1 MPLDRDQP
9 TLHDI
14 VAAGRLIRQFIAG
27 MDRAAFLADPKTQS
41 AVIHQLLI
49 IGEATK
55 RLSDAFRSMHPE
67 IPWPKIAR
75 TRDMLIHHYE
85 GVDLHEVWKIAHA
98 DIPTLLAA
106 LEPLMPEQP

>member
-9 TLHDI
+9 SVHDI
-14 VAAGRLIRQFIAG
+14 VAAGGMIRQFIAG

-55 RLSDAFRSMHPE
+55 RLSDAFRSVHPE
-67 IPWPKIAR
+67 IPWPTIAR
-75 TRDMLIHHYE
+75 TRDILIHHYE
-85 GVDLHEVWKIAHA
+85 GVDLHEVWKIADV
-98 DIPTLLAA
+98 DIPTLVTA
-106 LEPLMPEQP
+106 LEPLLRE